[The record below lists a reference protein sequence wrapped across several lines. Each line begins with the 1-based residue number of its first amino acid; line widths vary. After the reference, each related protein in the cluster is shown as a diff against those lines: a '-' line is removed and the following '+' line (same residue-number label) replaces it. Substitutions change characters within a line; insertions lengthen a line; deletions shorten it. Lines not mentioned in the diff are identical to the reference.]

1 MRIWDHL
8 LNSFNETLK
17 NEYQGTENKEDNI
30 SKKVSKGK
38 SVKVVNPTSQ
48 RTITKGKDY
57 TTGDVKVGEETSK
70 DTDRVVTRSSSAID
84 NVEYNP
90 NTNTA
95 SVTFRGGG
103 KAYDYEVTPEE
114 FNDFLNASSKGRHIA
129 SLWNHNP
136 HFEKK

>member
-70 DTDRVVTRSSSAID
+70 NTDRVVTRSSSAID

-95 SVTFRGGG
+95 SVTFRGGNQ
-103 KAYDYEVTPEE
+103 KYDYEVTPEE
-114 FNDFLNASSKGRHIA
+114 FNNFLAASSKGRHIA
-129 SLWNHNP
+129 TIWNHNP
-136 HFEKK
+136 HFKKA